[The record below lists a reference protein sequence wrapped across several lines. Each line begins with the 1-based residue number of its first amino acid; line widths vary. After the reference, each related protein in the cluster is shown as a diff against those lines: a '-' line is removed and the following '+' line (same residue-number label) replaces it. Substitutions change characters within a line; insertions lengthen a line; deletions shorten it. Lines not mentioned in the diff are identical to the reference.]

1 MAHLRVGLFLFSKY
15 QAQGRVGAMLIVA
28 LTGGIGA
35 GKSLAAQYFSEL
47 GARVVDADQLARI
60 AVERGSAG
68 FDDVITRFGE
78 AIMRDGD
85 IDRKAL
91 AEIIFSD
98 AKAKE
103 DLEAI
108 IHPRVRE
115 LFLEVVSDLQPDEIL
130 IYEIPLLVETGARA
144 NFDLVI
150 TVEADLEVR
159 KERLRKRGMFISE
172 IERRISQQASR
183 EEREDAADFVIIN
196 NGDEDLLLRAVENL
210 WEELPSRAK

>member
-1 MAHLRVGLFLFSKY
+1 
-15 QAQGRVGAMLIVA
+15 MLIVA

-35 GKSLAAQYFSEL
+35 GKSLAAQYFSDL
-47 GARVVDADQLARI
+47 GARVVDADQLARVAI
-60 AVERGSAG
+60 ERGSEG
-68 FDDVITRFGE
+68 FDEVVLRFGE
-78 AIMRDGD
+78 KIMRDGD

-98 AKAKE
+98 AQAKE

-108 IHPRVRE
+108 IHPLVRE
-115 LFLEVVSDLQPDEIL
+115 LFAEVVSDLQPGEVL
-130 IYEIPLLVETGARA
+130 IYEIPLLAESGTAK

-150 TVEADLEVR
+150 TVEADLELR

-172 IERRISQQASR
+172 IERRIASQATRDARQAL
-183 EEREDAADFVIIN
+183 ADFVITN
-196 NGDEDLLLRAVENL
+196 DGDEDQLLRAVENL